1 MAGEANLVCITRIA
15 GADLRTKQYYAV
27 KQNSDGEVV
36 LAGAGEKALGILQ
49 NAPNENQ
56 AATVA
61 VAGISKWVAGGV
73 VAPDAEVAA
82 DASGKAKT
90 AVANVTDTQAGSA
103 TDPLLGSYILGRNL
117 TLANSADGQVIEVL
131 LTHTGASPGT
141 VS

>member
-36 LAGAGEKALGILQ
+36 VAAAGEKALGILQ

-73 VAPDAEVAA
+73 VAPDADVAS

-90 AVANVTDTQAGSA
+90 AVANVVDTQAGSA
-103 TDPLLGSYILGRNL
+103 TDPVLGSYVLGRNL
-117 TLANSADGQVIEVL
+117 TLANSADGQIIEVL
-131 LTHTGASPGT
+131 ITHTGATPGT